1 MASETRKRPKTP
13 PYSDID
19 LDRWREYDH
28 VWTDSL
34 WMIESRDRS
43 GGHQLDYHGNF
54 VPQIA
59 TQTYLRYTR
68 EDDVVLDLFLGS
80 GTSALEAVR
89 LNRRLVGVELKPGLV
104 EAVRA
109 KVPRALAGDRIHIL
123 QGDSTHAETAAQVRQ
138 ALAAMGTEY
147 AQLLVLHP
155 PYHDIIRFSQQPADL
170 SNAPSLE
177 TFLDQFET
185 TARHG
190 YDLLEPGRFAVLVIG
205 DKYTKGELI
214 PLGFYCLERMQRAG
228 FRTKAIV
235 VKNITGNERG
245 KGRASNLW
253 RYRALAGGYYIFKHE
268 YVVIFQKPAAPVDV
282 RRELLKVKKMPAW
295 GRVQGDDWD
304 RASRFIYRV
313 QDLNAL
319 RRETKRVAAEAGLPV
334 HEFARYVIRRWYNFH
349 SHQAALDV
357 ILAHPRTRP
366 ELDPFHHTVDFYL
379 DGEGFDL
386 KLTELPRGFVQD
398 EARAGSGMA
407 TGTPRSKTVP
417 GEAIAY
423 ARAHPVDLARW
434 LYVHQSAQGRFHAA
448 NRLFVVLHDA
458 AHPGRTWELRR
469 DFDRLQRSI
478 HTFLDRPRL
487 AHVEFTDREGRTHR
501 PTAGVIFCVRE

>member
-19 LDRWREYDH
+19 LNRWREYDH

-34 WMIESRDRS
+34 WSIESRDRT

-59 TQTYLRYTR
+59 TQAYLRYTQ
-68 EDDVVLDLFLGS
+68 ENDVVLDLFLGS
-80 GTSALEAVR
+80 GTSAVEAVR
-89 LNRRLVGVELKPGLV
+89 MNRRLIGVELKPRLV
-104 EAVRA
+104 QAVRG
-109 KVPRALAGDRIHIL
+109 KVPRKLLNDRIHIL
-123 QGDSTHAETAAQVRQ
+123 EGDSTRAETAARVRQ
-138 ALAAMGTEY
+138 TLAAMGTEH

-155 PYHDIIRFSQQPADL
+155 PYHDIIHFSSQPADL
-170 SNAPSLE
+170 SNASSLGA
-177 TFLDQFET
+177 FLDLFET
-185 TARHG
+185 TAHHG
-190 YDLLEPGRFAVLVIG
+190 YELLEPGRFAVLVIG

-245 KGRASNLW
+245 KGRNSNLW

-268 YVVIFQKPAAPVDV
+268 YVIIFQKPATPSNV
-282 RRELLKVKKMPAW
+282 RRELLKVRKMPPW
-295 GRVQGDDWD
+295 GRVQGDAWD
-304 RASRFIYRV
+304 RASRFIYRI

-319 RRETKRVAAEAGLPV
+319 RRETKRVAAEAGLPL
-334 HEFARYVIRRWYNFH
+334 HDFAQYVIRRWYNFH
-349 SHQAALDV
+349 THQAALDA

-366 ELDPFHHTVDFYL
+366 EPDPFHHTVDFYL

-386 KLTELPRGFVQD
+386 KLTPLPRGFAD
-398 EARAGSGMA
+398 AAGSE
-407 TGTPRSKTVP
+407 PVDV
-417 GEAIAY
+417 IAY
-423 ARAHPVDLARW
+423 AHAHPEELARW

-458 AHPGRTWELRR
+458 AQPDQTWELRR
-469 DFDRLQRSI
+469 DFDRLQQAI
-478 HTFLDRPRL
+478 HGFLDEPHL
-487 AHVEFTDREGRTHR
+487 VQVEFTDRDGTRHR
-501 PTAGVIFCVRE
+501 PTAGVIFCVRR